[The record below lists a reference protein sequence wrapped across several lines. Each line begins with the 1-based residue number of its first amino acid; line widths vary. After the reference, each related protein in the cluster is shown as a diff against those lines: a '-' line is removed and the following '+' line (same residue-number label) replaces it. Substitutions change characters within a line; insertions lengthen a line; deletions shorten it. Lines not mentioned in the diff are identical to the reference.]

1 MRGIVASRIHRNK
14 LQYMAD
20 WKGYNADKAFY
31 NAEGFKGC
39 PHKICQFHQD
49 NLRAAG
55 PPKRLEEWLRAWEE
69 SDGIGAHQDDN
80 APAKQPAVMKKRR
93 HRRT

>member
-20 WKGYNADKAFY
+20 WKGYDADKAFY

-39 PHKICQFHQD
+39 PHKI
-49 NLRAAG
+49 R
-55 PPKRLEEWLRAWEE
+55 
-69 SDGIGAHQDDN
+69 
-80 APAKQPAVMKKRR
+80 
-93 HRRT
+93 